1 MYQKAWLLVLAGV
14 FITPGWA
21 QTTGTISGLVRDV
34 TGAVIPGA
42 SVTAR
47 NVETGITRTVSTEE
61 QGRYQLPNL
70 SVGRYEVQ
78 ALLSGFQTAV
88 RSGIVLTV
96 GEQAVVNFTLQVGQV
111 AEKVEVTEEAPLV
124 ETTGSSVGGLVDT
137 AQIVNLPLN
146 GRSFDE
152 LAQLQP
158 AVAVSQFAGEGSIQS
173 GYTTK
178 ISIRGARPEQ
188 NSFLLD
194 GTDVMGP
201 TNQIPGSVGGQS
213 FGVDAVR
220 EFRVETSTYSAQY
233 GRAAGGV
240 INVITKSGTNELHG
254 TAFEFLRN
262 DNLDAP

>member
-1 MYQKAWLLVLAGV
+1 M
-14 FITPGWA
+14 TA
-21 QTTGTISGLVRDV
+21 Q
-34 TGAVIPGA
+34 
-42 SVTAR
+42 
-47 NVETGITRTVSTEE
+47 
-61 QGRYQLPNL
+61 
-70 SVGRYEVQ
+70 
-78 ALLSGFQTAV
+78 
-88 RSGIVLTV
+88 
-96 GEQAVVNFTLQVGQV
+96 
-111 AEKVEVTEEAPLV
+111 APLV
-124 ETTGSSVGGLVDT
+124 DTTTSSVGGIIET
-137 AQIVNLPLN
+137 SQIVNLPLN

-158 AVAVSQFAGEGSIQS
+158 GVTVAKFAGVGTMQS

-201 TNQIPGSVGGQS
+201 TNQIPGSVAGQS

-240 INVITKSGTNELHG
+240 INVVTKSGTNELHG
-254 TAFEFLRN
+254 SAFEFLRN
-262 DNLDAP
+262 DNLDAATWDDTGRAETNRNSNATSSVSVWEDQFAPTGPFSSAGLRTNRETNL